1 MENTDRLDCLD
12 YSFDYVKTN
21 CDRLFG
27 ELDMLGR
34 KVGRHIDLV
43 AVTKSGTDGEVLALA
58 KHLAKYGRVHIG
70 ENRPQMLR
78 ARAELLRGA
87 GIDAA
92 FHEIGNLQKN
102 KVRTIVGDVE
112 LIHSVDSLALAE
124 EIGRRAEA
132 VGRCIPILIE
142 INSAR
147 EECKGGITPDEALGL
162 YDELTNIR
170 GITVSGLMT
179 MGPATHDGEQLRPY
193 FRATKEL
200 YDRLNEH
207 RPFDGGIL
215 SMGMSDSYAVA
226 IEEGATMVRVGS
238 LLFKK

>member
-1 MENTDRLDCLD
+1 MENTDRLDCCDNSL
-12 YSFDYVKTN
+12 DYVKRN
-21 CDRLFG
+21 CDTLLS
-27 ELDMLGR
+27 ELDELGK

-43 AVTKSGTDGEVLALA
+43 AVTKSGTDEEVLTLA
-58 KHLAKYGRVHIG
+58 KHLAKYRRVHIG

-102 KVRTIVGDVE
+102 KVRTIIDDVE

-132 VGRCIPILIE
+132 AGRCIPILIE
-142 INSAR
+142 INSAK
-147 EECKGGITPDEALGL
+147 EECKGGIAPEDALAL
-162 YDELTNIR
+162 YDELINIR

-193 FRATKEL
+193 FRATKAL
-200 YDRLNEH
+200 YDKLNEH
-207 RPFDGGIL
+207 HMFAGGIL